1 MDDLVEEKKDHTLT
15 EKEYYKEKI
24 IDKIRKIDNLWVLS
38 QIIRFVE
45 NITKGGVSRIKGGG
59 LFAPF

>member
-1 MDDLVEEKKDHTLT
+1 MDDLMEEKKDHTLT

-24 IDKIRKIDNLWVLS
+24 IDKIRKIDNLWVLN

-45 NITKGGVSRIKGGG
+45 NITRGGG
-59 LFAPF
+59 ME